1 MRSKTAGLPDISAD
15 PFHERALPVSRTRMH
30 LLGGAFEFECG
41 SSELRRLVDWAYADL
56 PRHKLSEV
64 PPRIRVR
71 VALAPRARKRPE
83 DDPPRIE
90 TLSGAGLLCGTTS
103 SSDFAVVSGDYRSA
117 LVVVSRD
124 MLRFPYHTRYELIE
138 FAVFT
143 LAARAQGLMP
153 LHGACV
159 GHDGRGL
166 LLFGDSGAGKST
178 ASLHCLLRGMEFVAE
193 DSVLVTPDTML
204 ATGVA
209 NFLHIRC
216 DSLHSLPTSSASLIR
231 RSPII
236 RRRSGVEKF
245 EVDLRRPQ
253 FRLAASPLKVT
264 GVVFISAQ
272 PARRGV
278 LLTPLRSHETLARFK
293 KSQPYA
299 VNQPGWTTFRKRI
312 AAAPA
317 FELRRG
323 RHPAE
328 AAEALQGLQGLLADA
343 DLPKR

>member
-1 MRSKTAGLPDISAD
+1 MRSKKPAPPDVLAD
-15 PFHERALPVSRTRMH
+15 PFHEKALPVSHTRMH
-30 LLGGAFEFECG
+30 LLGSAFEFECG

-64 PPRIRVR
+64 PPRIRIR
-71 VALAPRARKRPE
+71 LALAPRARRRART
-83 DDPPRIE
+83 DPPRIE
-90 TLSGAGLLCGTTS
+90 MLSGAGLLCGTTS
-103 SSDFAVVSGDYRSA
+103 SSDFAVLSKDHRSA

-178 ASLHCLLRGMEFVAE
+178 ASLHCLLRGMDFLAE
-193 DSVLVTPDTML
+193 DSIFVTPDTML
-204 ATGVA
+204 ATGLA
-209 NFLHIRC
+209 NFLHVRC
-216 DSLHSLPTSSASLIR
+216 DSLRSVPASGASVIR

-236 RRRSGVEKF
+236 RRRSGVDKF
-245 EVDLRRPQ
+245 EVDLRRPE

-264 GVVFISAQ
+264 GVVYISAQ
-272 PARRGV
+272 SARRGV
-278 LLTPLRSHETLARFK
+278 LLTPLRSYETLARFR
-293 KSQPYA
+293 KSQAYA
-299 VNQPGWTTFRKRI
+299 VNQLGWTTFRKRLTDV
-312 AAAPA
+312 PA
-317 FELRRG
+317 FEMRRG
-323 RHPAE
+323 RDPAE
-328 AAEALQGLQGLLADA
+328 GADALQALLAGGDR
-343 DLPKR
+343 PER

>member
-1 MRSKTAGLPDISAD
+1 MRSKKAGPPDISAD
-15 PFHERALPVSRTRMH
+15 PFHERALPASRTRMH

-41 SSELRRLVDWAYADL
+41 SSELRRLVDWAYAGL
-56 PRHKLSEV
+56 PRHKLSEA

-71 VALAPRARKRPE
+71 VALAPRARQQAQV
-83 DDPPRIE
+83 DPPRIE
-90 TLSGAGLLCGTTS
+90 MLSGAGLLCGTTS
-103 SSDFAVVSGDYRSA
+103 SSDFAVLASDYRSG

-178 ASLHCLLRGMEFVAE
+178 ASLHCLLRGMEFLAE
-193 DSVLVTPDTML
+193 DSIFVTPDTML
-204 ATGVA
+204 ATGIA
-209 NFLHIRC
+209 NFLHVRS
-216 DSLHSLPTSSASLIR
+216 DSLDSVPVSSASAIR
-231 RSPII
+231 RSPVI

-245 EVDLRRPQ
+245 EVDLRRPE

-272 PARRGV
+272 SARKGV

-293 KSQPYA
+293 RNQPYA

-323 RHPAE
+323 RNPAE
-328 AAEALQGLQGLLADA
+328 AADALQALLADGDPA
-343 DLPKR
+343 ER

>member
-1 MRSKTAGLPDISAD
+1 MRSKKAGPPDVSAD
-15 PFHERALPVSRTRMH
+15 PFHEQALPASRVRMH
-30 LLGGAFEFECG
+30 LLGAAFEFECG
-41 SSELRRLVDWAYADL
+41 SPELRRLVDWAYAGL
-56 PRHKLSEV
+56 PQHKLTKS
-64 PPRIRVR
+64 PPRMRVR
-71 VALAPRARKRPE
+71 VAPAPRARRHGRA
-83 DDPPRIE
+83 DPAQIE
-90 TLSGAGLLCGTTS
+90 MLSGAGLLCGTTS
-103 SSDFAVVSGDYRSA
+103 SSDFAVLSGDQRSA

-124 MLRFPYHTRYELIE
+124 RLRFPYHTRYELIE

-159 GHDGRGL
+159 GHEGRGL

-178 ASLHCLLRGMEFVAE
+178 ASLHCLLRGMDFLAE
-193 DSVLVTPDTML
+193 DSVFVTPDTML
-204 ATGVA
+204 ATGIA
-209 NFLHIRC
+209 NFLHVRC
-216 DSLHSLPTSSASLIR
+216 DSLHSIPASSASLIR

-245 EVDLRRPQ
+245 EVDLRRTE
-253 FRLAASPLKVT
+253 FRLAARPLKVA

-278 LLTPLRSHETLARFK
+278 LLTRLRSHEALARFK
-293 KSQPYA
+293 KSQSYA
-299 VNQPGWTTFRKRI
+299 VNQPGWTTFRKRF

-323 RHPAE
+323 RSPAE
-328 AAEALQGLQGLLADA
+328 AADALQALLADGDPA
-343 DLPKR
+343 EH

>member
-1 MRSKTAGLPDISAD
+1 MRSTKAGPPDVSAD
-15 PFHERALPVSRTRMH
+15 PFHEQAQPVSRARMH

-41 SSELRRLVDWAYADL
+41 SPGLRRLVDWAYAGL
-56 PRHKLSEV
+56 PQHKLAKA
-64 PPRIRVR
+64 PPRICVR
-71 VALAPRARKRPE
+71 VTPAPRARRRAMG
-83 DDPPRIE
+83 DPAPIE
-90 TLSGAGLLCGTTS
+90 MLSGAGLLCGTTTF
-103 SSDFAVVSGDYRSA
+103 SDFAVLSSDQRSG
-117 LVVVSRD
+117 LVIVSRD
-124 MLRFPYHTRYELIE
+124 RLRFPYHTRYELIE

-159 GHDGRGL
+159 GHEGRGL

-178 ASLHCLLRGMEFVAE
+178 ASLHCLLRGMDFLAE
-193 DSVLVTPDTML
+193 DSVFVTPDTML
-204 ATGVA
+204 ATGIA
-209 NFLHIRC
+209 NFLHVRC
-216 DSLHSLPTSSASLIR
+216 DSLQSLPASSASVIR

-245 EVDLRRPQ
+245 ELDLRRTK
-253 FRLAASPLKVT
+253 FRLAASPLKVA

-278 LLTPLRSHETLARFK
+278 LLTPLHGNEALARFK
-293 KSQPYA
+293 KSQSYA
-299 VNQPGWTTFRKRI
+299 VNQPGWATFRKRI

-323 RHPAE
+323 RSPAE
-328 AAEALQGLQGLLADA
+328 AADALLQLLADGDA
-343 DLPKR
+343 AER

>member
-1 MRSKTAGLPDISAD
+1 MRSKKAGPPDVSAD
-15 PFHERALPVSRTRMH
+15 PFHEQTLPVSRVRMH

-41 SSELRRLVDWAYADL
+41 SAELRRLVDWAYADL
-56 PRHKLSEV
+56 PQHKLSKT
-64 PPRIRVR
+64 PLRIRVR
-71 VALAPRARKRPE
+71 VAPAPRARRRAQA
-83 DDPPRIE
+83 DPAPIE
-90 TLSGAGLLCGTTS
+90 MLSGAGLLCGTTG
-103 SSDFAVVSGDYRSA
+103 SSDFAVLSSDLRSG

-124 MLRFPYHTRYELIE
+124 RLRFPYHTRYELIE

-143 LAARAQGLMP
+143 LAARAQGLMS

-159 GHDGRGL
+159 GHEGRGL

-178 ASLHCLLRGMEFVAE
+178 ASLHCLLHGMDFLAE
-193 DSVLVTPDTML
+193 DAVFVTPDTMF
-204 ATGVA
+204 ATGIA
-209 NFLHIRC
+209 NFLHVRC
-216 DSLHSLPTSSASLIR
+216 DSLRSLPASSASLIR

-245 EVDLRRPQ
+245 EVDLRRAE
-253 FRLAASPLKVT
+253 FRLAPSPLKVA

-272 PARRGV
+272 PARPGV
-278 LLTPLRSHETLARFK
+278 LLTRLRSREALARFK
-293 KSQPYA
+293 NSQPYA

-323 RHPAE
+323 RSPAE
-328 AAEALQGLQGLLADA
+328 SADALQALLADG
-343 DLPKR
+343 DPPGH

>member
-1 MRSKTAGLPDISAD
+1 MRSKKAGPPDISAD
-15 PFHERALPVSRTRMH
+15 PFHEQAPPVSRTRMQ

-41 SSELRRLVDWAYADL
+41 SPKLRRLVDWAYAGL
-56 PRHKLSEV
+56 PRHKLSEA
-64 PPRIRVR
+64 PPRILVR
-71 VALAPRARKRPE
+71 VALAPRAGRRAQA
-83 DDPPRIE
+83 DPPRIE
-90 TLSGAGLLCGTTS
+90 MLSGAGLLCGTTS
-103 SSDFAVVSGDYRSA
+103 SSDFAVLSSDHRSA

-159 GHDGRGL
+159 GQDGRGL
-166 LLFGDSGAGKST
+166 LLLGDSGAGKST
-178 ASLHCLLRGMEFVAE
+178 ASLHCLLRGMDFLAE
-193 DSVLVTPDTML
+193 DSIFVTPDTML
-204 ATGVA
+204 ATGIA
-209 NFLHIRC
+209 NFLHVRC
-216 DSLHSLPTSSASLIR
+216 DSLPSLPASSASVIR

-245 EVDLRRPQ
+245 EVDLRRPE

-278 LLTPLRSHETLARFK
+278 LLTPLPSHETLARFT
-293 KSQPYA
+293 KSQSYA
-299 VNQPGWTTFRKRI
+299 VNQPGWPTFRKRI

-323 RHPAE
+323 RNPAE
-328 AAEALQGLQGLLADA
+328 AADALQALLADG
-343 DLPKR
+343 DPTER

>member
-1 MRSKTAGLPDISAD
+1 MRSKKAGPPDISAD
-15 PFHERALPVSRTRMH
+15 PFHEQALPASRTRMH

-41 SSELRRLVDWAYADL
+41 SAQLRRLVDWAYAGL

-71 VALAPRARKRPE
+71 VALAPRARHRAQV
-83 DDPPRIE
+83 DPPRIE
-90 TLSGAGLLCGTTS
+90 MLSGAGLLCGTTS
-103 SSDFAVVSGDYRSA
+103 SSDFAVLSSDHRSG

-124 MLRFPYHTRYELIE
+124 MLRFQYHTRYELIE

-159 GHDGRGL
+159 GCDGRGL

-178 ASLHCLLRGMEFVAE
+178 ASLHCLLRGMEFLAE
-193 DSVLVTPDTML
+193 DSIFVTPDTML
-204 ATGVA
+204 ATGIA
-209 NFLHIRC
+209 NFLHVRC
-216 DSLHSLPTSSASLIR
+216 DSLDSLPVSGASVIR
-231 RSPII
+231 RSPVI

-245 EVDLRRPQ
+245 EVDLRRPE
-253 FRLAASPLKVT
+253 FRLAASPLKVA

-323 RHPAE
+323 RTPAE
-328 AAEALQGLQGLLADA
+328 AADALQTLLEDGDPA
-343 DLPKR
+343 KR

>member
-1 MRSKTAGLPDISAD
+1 MSSKKAGRPDVSVD
-15 PFHERALPVSRTRMH
+15 PFHERTRLVSRTRMH

-56 PRHKLSEV
+56 PRHKLCKV

-71 VALAPRARKRPE
+71 VEPAPRARRRAQA
-83 DDPPRIE
+83 DPPRIE
-90 TLSGAGLLCGTTS
+90 MLSGAGLLCGTTS
-103 SSDFAVVSGDYRSA
+103 SSDFAVLSNDYRSG
-117 LVVVSRD
+117 LIVVSRGR
-124 MLRFPYHTRYELIE
+124 LRFPYHTRYELIE

-143 LAARAQGLMP
+143 LAARAQALMP

-159 GHDGRGL
+159 GHEGRGL

-178 ASLHCLLRGMEFVAE
+178 VSLHCLLHGMDFLAE
-193 DSVLVTPDTML
+193 DSVFVTPDTML

-209 NFLHIRC
+209 NFLHVRC
-216 DSLHSLPTSSASLIR
+216 DSLRSLPASSASVIR

-245 EVDLRRPQ
+245 EVDLRRTE
-253 FRLAASPLKVT
+253 FRLAASPLKIA

-272 PARRGV
+272 PARRDI
-278 LLTPLRSHETLARFK
+278 LLAPLSGNEALARFK
-293 KSQPYA
+293 KTQSYA
-299 VNQPGWTTFRKRI
+299 VNQPGWITFRKCL

-323 RHPAE
+323 RGPAE
-328 AAEALQGLQGLLADA
+328 AAEALQALLADGA
-343 DLPKR
+343 TAE

>member
-1 MRSKTAGLPDISAD
+1 MRSKKAGPLDGSAD
-15 PFHERALPVSRTRMH
+15 PFHEQTPPVSRTRMH
-30 LLGGAFEFECG
+30 LLGCAFEFECG

-56 PRHKLSEV
+56 PQHKLSKT

-71 VALAPRARKRPE
+71 VAPAPRARRRAQA
-83 DDPPRIE
+83 DPPRIE
-90 TLSGAGLLCGTTS
+90 MFSGAGLLCGTTS
-103 SSDFAVVSGDYRSA
+103 SSDFAVLSSDHRSG

-138 FAVFT
+138 FAMFT
-143 LAARAQGLMP
+143 LAARAQGLMS

-178 ASLHCLLRGMEFVAE
+178 ASLHCLLRGMDFLAE
-193 DSVLVTPDTML
+193 DSVFVTPDTML
-204 ATGVA
+204 ATGIA
-209 NFLHIRC
+209 NFLHVRC
-216 DSLHSLPTSSASLIR
+216 DSLHSVPASSASVIR

-245 EVDLRRPQ
+245 EVDLRRPE

-264 GVVFISAQ
+264 GIVFISAQ

-278 LLTPLRSHETLARFK
+278 LLTPLRSQETLARFK
-293 KSQPYA
+293 KDQSYA
-299 VNQPGWTTFRKRI
+299 VNQPGWTTFKKRL

-323 RHPAE
+323 RSPAD
-328 AAEALQGLQGLLADA
+328 AADALQALLAHGDSA
-343 DLPKR
+343 ER